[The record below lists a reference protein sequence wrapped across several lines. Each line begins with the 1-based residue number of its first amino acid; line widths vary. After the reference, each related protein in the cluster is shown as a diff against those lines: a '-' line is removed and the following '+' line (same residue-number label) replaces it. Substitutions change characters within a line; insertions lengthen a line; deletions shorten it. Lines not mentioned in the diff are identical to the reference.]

1 MSFAQHLRKILRFKI
16 HAFEIQFKIQDLSL
30 YYLTANLLNA
40 LVYVDIEQ
48 GKKWSY
54 LKWKIK
60 QIIFGFC
67 FILFMAKFEVFHGVF
82 SSSIILLFLKSDVL
96 FFLKNNISLNS
107 NPQFDNSKCHKLL
120 LNVYKFLWEVANL
133 KTLIAFVTQLM
144 LYAIYFFEV
153 TSSMYMFMYS

>member
-1 MSFAQHLRKILRFKI
+1 MLDEMTQNLPYFLNMKTQSCLCHLSFYFFLI
-16 HAFEIQFKIQDLSL
+16 ECL
-30 YYLTANLLNA
+30 Y
-40 LVYVDIEQ
+40 VHIE
-48 GKKWSY
+48 
-54 LKWKIK
+54 LKGKIK

-67 FILFMAKFEVFHGVF
+67 FILFMAKFEVIHGVF
-82 SSSIILLFLKSDVL
+82 SSSINLLFFKSDVL
-96 FFLKNNISLNS
+96 FFLKNISLNS

>member
-1 MSFAQHLRKILRFKI
+1 
-16 HAFEIQFKIQDLSL
+16 
-30 YYLTANLLNA
+30 
-40 LVYVDIEQ
+40 
-48 GKKWSY
+48 
-54 LKWKIK
+54 
-60 QIIFGFC
+60 
-67 FILFMAKFEVFHGVF
+67 MAKFEVFHGVF

-153 TSSMYMFMYS
+153 TSSTCLCIVKNNVQKYLAFLCAFLLVESSHSMQLGLAFK

>member
-1 MSFAQHLRKILRFKI
+1 
-16 HAFEIQFKIQDLSL
+16 
-30 YYLTANLLNA
+30 
-40 LVYVDIEQ
+40 
-48 GKKWSY
+48 
-54 LKWKIK
+54 
-60 QIIFGFC
+60 
-67 FILFMAKFEVFHGVF
+67 MAKFEVFHGVF
-82 SSSIILLFLKSDVL
+82 SSSINLLFLKSDIL